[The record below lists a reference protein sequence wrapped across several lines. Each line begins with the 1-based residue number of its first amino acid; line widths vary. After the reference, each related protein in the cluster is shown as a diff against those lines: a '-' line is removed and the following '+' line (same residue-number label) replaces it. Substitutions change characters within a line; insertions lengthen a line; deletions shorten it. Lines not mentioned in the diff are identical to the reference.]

1 MEPSNLTRRLKDLE
15 DNIKKDFA
23 LLKDYEDAL
32 RDEDDPRRKGKYNR
46 AIEQLRESANRYQQE
61 YDQLH
66 QQITGESTV
75 QMHSVA
81 MQLEQ
86 MNKKLDQ
93 LYVGQK
99 AIYGNINH
107 LRQGLLAHYEAGE
120 KNIISAITNQLNESQ
135 VTTISAL
142 LDAIEANQVSDAEM
156 QNILSS
162 IQEGLSILQQRAVT
176 LPGSQGDI
184 VEVIN
189 APQMDFKHRL
199 KVAVPLIPFILDYEG
214 ELELGTGIN
223 LKEALKQFMARLRLI
238 GG

>member
-1 MEPSNLTRRLKDLE
+1 MEPSYLTRRLKDLE
-15 DNIKKDFA
+15 DNIKEDSA

-32 RDEDDPRRKGKYNR
+32 RYEDDPRRQVKYNR
-46 AIEQLRESANRYQQE
+46 EIEKLRESANRYQQE
-61 YDQLH
+61 YDRLH

-81 MQLEQ
+81 IQLEEV
-86 MNKKLDQ
+86 NNRLDR
-93 LYVGQK
+93 LSAGQK

-120 KNIISAITNQLNESQ
+120 KNIISAITYQLNESQ
-135 VTTISAL
+135 INTISAL
-142 LDAIEANQVSDAEM
+142 LDAIEANKVSDAEM
-156 QNILSS
+156 QNILPS
-162 IQEGLSILQQRAVT
+162 IQEGLSILQQRGIT
-176 LPGSQGDI
+176 LTDSQEEI
-184 VEVIN
+184 VQVIN

-199 KVAVPLIPFILDYEG
+199 KIAVPIIPFILDYEG

-223 LKEALKQFMARLRLI
+223 LKEALKQFRARLI